1 MFWNIQIILVSYNQE
16 LKFSAEFYCFRL
28 PSSAEKQDFRQK
40 KHIYSAN
47 PRKYLQMRIV
57 FNEYEF

>member
-40 KHIYSAN
+40 NIYIRQIHENSY
-47 PRKYLQMRIV
+47 K
-57 FNEYEF
+57 